1 MAAWQA
7 RPAWELQGETQF
19 TGPAYVDFDNAV
31 QKSFP
36 LNERLNLILRAEFY
50 NLFNRAN
57 YYNPV
62 SNYSLNGVT
71 TNPQFGEI
79 LSAHAPRRIQLAAR
93 LDW

>member
-1 MAAWQA
+1 MAGSPCLGNSA
-7 RPAWELQGETQF
+7 RNQF
-19 TGPAYVDFDNAV
+19 TGPAYVDFDTAL
-31 QKSFP
+31 QKNLP
-36 LNERLNLILRAEFY
+36 MGERLHLVLRAEFY

-71 TNPQFGEI
+71 ANPQFGEI

-93 LDW
+93 LNW